1 MKKKI
6 VFREQVSATV
16 KAQYFNLVK
25 NIYPAILV
33 LFREKEGKQMKKIII
48 LLLTFAM
55 CLSICACG
63 EKIPQEVIDA
73 YNNANASFSQGRYE
87 EAAKFYVEAGD
98 YEDTQQKLLEIYYHA
113 VNCFENSNYEQAFS
127 LFSILAEANV
137 NDSAV
142 YKENL
147 KNIFSYID
155 AIRNAE
161 IQLYENSDPIA
172 AYEYLIIAD
181 EYANDEQKREI
192 VSIKKTLFFEST
204 HIPKADFFFSGSPIT
219 TKLNEDI
226 TVYSYRYTEKT
237 NSGEISRTAKY
248 SNYLGKNLTQ
258 KYYETAP
265 TWLSD
270 ITDSK
275 RYSTLY
281 IDNEGNGITFVNT
294 VSFSGSKT
302 QNYIKI
308 YVFSPDFIAKNL

>member
-1 MKKKI
+1 
-6 VFREQVSATV
+6 
-16 KAQYFNLVK
+16 
-25 NIYPAILV
+25 
-33 LFREKEGKQMKKIII
+33 MKKIIAI
-48 LLLTFAM
+48 LLTLAM

-63 EKIPQEVIDA
+63 KKVPQEVIDA

-87 EAAKFYVEAGD
+87 EAAKFYVEVGD
-98 YEDTQQKLLEIYYHA
+98 YEDAQQKLLEIYYHA
-113 VNCFENSNYEQAFS
+113 VNCFENGNYEQVFS

-142 YKENL
+142 YMENL

-155 AIRNAE
+155 AITNAE
-161 IQLYENSDPIA
+161 IQLYENNDPIA
-172 AYEYLIIAD
+172 AYEYLNVAD
-181 EYANDEQKREI
+181 EYANDEQKKEI
-192 VSIKKTLFFEST
+192 SAIKETLFFVNT
-204 HIPKADFFFSGSPIT
+204 HIPKADSFFSVTPIT

-226 TVYSYRYTEKT
+226 TVYSYSYTEKN
-237 NSGEISRTAKY
+237 NSGEISKTAKY

-281 IDNEGNGITFVNT
+281 IDDEGNGITFVNT

-302 QNYIKI
+302 QNYIKV